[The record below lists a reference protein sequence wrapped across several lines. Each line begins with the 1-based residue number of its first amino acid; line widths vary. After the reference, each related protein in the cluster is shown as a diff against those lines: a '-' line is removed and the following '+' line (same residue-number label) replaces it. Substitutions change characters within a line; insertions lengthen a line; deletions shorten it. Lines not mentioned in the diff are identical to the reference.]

1 MNYVNARELFN
12 KSTNS
17 YDAVNRLKR
26 YENAGIK
33 FIYVKNHIRIAVRYM
48 MYIIVT
54 KSNEGYSLQEIYNEL
69 LHQY

>member
-12 KSTNS
+12 LSKDSF
-17 YDAVNRLKR
+17 DAVRRLKR

-33 FIYVKNHIRIAVRYM
+33 FIYVKNQIRISPRYM
-48 MYIIVT
+48 MYIIVNKT
-54 KSNEGYSLQEIYNEL
+54 KEGYSLEEIYNEL